1 MALLHLGSVLVA
13 ASSVLMTPSHGDLK
27 PKPRLERS
35 PAARYTAQQ
44 IEHYLSAQD
53 IPYIRPGY
61 RIILNSFTIP
71 DDRKP
76 VAVVTFLDD
85 LDQPLDRLG
94 KVTPGACSAS
104 FILSWYD
111 AANRDYIA
119 YTTRTQT
126 SPITGVAA
134 VQGSA
139 DSGGTWTEVQL
150 GTYQYKFR
158 TALPAGYDQT
168 RTHTVGIYGSRN
180 VSAIIG
186 KQYYSNVLY
195 DFRPDGAAVT
205 ETWNAFDTATC
216 NACHDPLNLHGGSRR
231 EVKLCVLC
239 HNATQSLD
247 PDTGNSVEMRAMIH
261 KIHNGPNLANGYT
274 IIGFN
279 QAAHDYS
286 HVTYPQDVRNC
297 TTCHKADSPEGHIWF
312 TNPTRVACGSCHD
325 SIDWV
330 SGDGHIAGPQANDD
344 DCASCHQPEGEFEFD
359 LSIKGAHTIPTKSAQ
374 LQGLNIEI
382 LSVTDTA
389 PGERPVVTFT
399 LTNDDGSPVA
409 PSSVSS
415 FNFLMA
421 GPTTEYTKYLRENGR
436 VAIASGD
443 AWVLTFSAANAIP
456 ADATGTWAM
465 SADVYRNVTLSPG
478 PSGAIREAAQN
489 PYFQF
494 AVTDAQPVARRQ
506 VVDLAKCNKCHDV
519 LALHGGQR
527 FKIEEC
533 VMCHHPNETDAARRP
548 AAQLPAESVH
558 MKYMIHMI
566 HTGEELV
573 RDYTVYGFG
582 GNPINFN
589 EVLYPGDRRNC
600 MACHTTGSYQFPLP
614 DGVLP
619 TPTLRDWYSPMQPG
633 AASCLSC
640 HGSID
645 AAAHAY
651 TNTAPFSEACASC
664 HGNNADFS
672 VDKVHAR

>member
-1 MALLHLGSVLVA
+1 MALLHLGTVLVA
-13 ASSVLMTPSHGDLK
+13 ASSVLMTPSHGDLT

-94 KVTPGACSAS
+94 KVTPGTCSAS
-104 FILSWYD
+104 FIFAWYD
-111 AANRDYIA
+111 AANRDYVS

-134 VQGSA
+134 VQASA
-139 DSGGTWTEVQL
+139 DSNGTWTEIQL

-168 RTHTVGIYGSRN
+168 KTHTVGIYGSRN

-195 DFRPDGAAVT
+195 DYRPDGAAVT
-205 ETWNAFDTATC
+205 ETWNAFATATC
-216 NACHDPLNLHGGSRR
+216 NACHDPLGLHGGSRR

-247 PDTGNSVEMRAMIH
+247 PDTGNSVEMRLMVH
-261 KIHNGPNLANGYT
+261 KIHNGPALANGYT
-274 IIGFN
+274 IIGN
-279 QAAHDYS
+279 QQAVHDYS
-286 HVTYPQDVRNC
+286 HVTYPQDIRNC

-359 LSIKGAHTIPTKSAQ
+359 LSIKGAHTIPTKSTQ
-374 LQGLNIEI
+374 LQGLKMEI
-382 LSVTDTA
+382 LNVTNTA
-389 PGERPVVTFT
+389 PGQKPIVTFK
-399 LTNDDGSPVA
+399 LNNADGSIVA
-409 PSSVSS
+409 PSSLNRLRFQVG
-415 FNFLMA
+415 
-421 GPTTEYTKYLRENGR
+421 GPNSDFVTYFREDGTTAT
-436 VAIASGD
+436 ASGD
-443 AWVLTFSAANAIP
+443 AWVYNFTTNAIP
-456 ADATGTWAM
+456 EDATGSWTMA
-465 SADVYRNVTLSPG
+465 ADAYRNVMLSPG
-478 PSGAIREAAQN
+478 PSTAVREAAMN
-489 PYFQF
+489 PIYTF
-494 AVTDAQPVARRQ
+494 AVTDAQPVARRT
-506 VVDLAKCNKCHDV
+506 VADTAKCNKCHET
-519 LALHGGQR
+519 LAAHGGQR
-527 FKIEEC
+527 FKVEEC
-533 VMCHHPNETDAARRP
+533 NICHSPSLTEDG
-548 AAQLPAESVH
+548 ESFH
-558 MKYMIHMI
+558 MKWMVHRL
-566 HTGEELV
+566 HTGEELTRPYV
-573 RDYTVYGFG
+573 GFEE
-582 GNPINFN
+582 I
-589 EVLYPGDRRNC
+589 LYPGDRRNC
-600 MACHTTGSYQFPLP
+600 LACHSEVAGTTEETYQLPLP

-619 TPTLRDWYSPMQPG
+619 TSTPNDFVPEWQPS
-633 AASCLSC
+633 AAACLSC
-640 HGSID
+640 HDSID

-651 TNTAPFSEACASC
+651 TNIAPFGEACVSC